1 MLTDVLQPDT
11 KIDVP
16 QPQISQLQETA
27 ETLQHDALLW
37 ARTKLP
43 LLQQEMDLEDLLQ
56 QHDFVNR
63 FKYKLAQGVAH
74 VIAANDQRVQ
84 AAYLFE
90 ESSNPDAATEEH
102 LPLDGTVHLLV
113 KVATNSAALKAF
125 IDSLDR
131 ALVATVGALPAALF
145 AGRTHILDVIP
156 VTEED
161 VANGRGYAVLLSS
174 IYAPPLKLWQRA

>member
-1 MLTDVLQPDT
+1 MYTDVLKT
-11 KIDVP
+11 STEIDDP

-27 ETLQHDALLW
+27 ETLQHDALSW

-43 LLQQEMDLEDLLQ
+43 LLQQGMELEDLLQ
-56 QHDFVNR
+56 QHDFVNW
-63 FKYKLAQGVAH
+63 FKYKLAEGVAH

-84 AAYLFE
+84 AAYSFE

-113 KVATNSAALKAF
+113 KVATNSAALKAY

-131 ALVATVGALPAALF
+131 ALVATAGTLPSALF
-145 AGRTHILDVIP
+145 VRLSHILDVIP

-161 VANGRGYAVLLSS
+161 VAHGRGYAVLLSS
-174 IYAPPLKLWQRA
+174 VHAPPLKIWQRA